1 MIFGRSVSLFKILGF
16 EVKVDISWLILAA
29 LITWSLA
36 SGLFPEFYKNLPQAS
51 YWWMGAAGTVGLF
64 ASIVFHELAHSLI
77 ARHHGITMKGITLFI
92 FGGVAEMEN
101 DPPSPTAEFR
111 MAVVG
116 PLSSALAGAIFFLAF
131 MGARHW
137 GWPVEVYGVGAY
149 LAWLNL
155 VLAVFNLVPAFPL
168 DGGRILRSLLWRWKK
183 DLRWATSVS
192 SKVGSGFGIILIV
205 LGIISLFMGNFV
217 GGLWWLMLGFFVR
230 IAAQSAYQ
238 QMLART
244 VFHNVKV
251 SDVMVKDPVI
261 VPRATTLEQFIH
273 DYVYQY
279 HYQMYPVVSFG
290 RLNGCISVNAAAGV
304 PRDEWSNQTVG
315 SITMPCDRETTIH
328 PDESAAQALAVMN
341 RTRHSLLLV
350 VEGDQLVG
358 VITLQDMLRLLSLKV
373 ELNDFEKK

>member
-1 MIFGRSVSLFKILGF
+1 MFGRSISLFKILGF
-16 EVKVDISWLILAA
+16 EVKVDLSWLVLAV

-36 SGLFPEFYKNLPQAS
+36 SGLFPEFYKNLPPAS
-51 YWWMGAAGTVGLF
+51 YWWMGVAGTVGLF

-77 ARHHGITMKGITLFI
+77 ARHHGIAMKGITLFI

-116 PLSSALAGAIFFLAF
+116 PLSSALAAAIFFLAV
-131 MGARHW
+131 MGARRF
-137 GWPVEVYGVGAY
+137 GWPVEVYGVGTY

-230 IAAQSAYQ
+230 IAAQNAYQ

-251 SDVMVKDPVI
+251 SDVMVKDPV
-261 VPRATTLEQFIH
+261 VVSRAMTLEQFIH
-273 DYVYQY
+273 DYVY
-279 HYQMYPVVSFG
+279 HNPYQIYPVVSFG
-290 RLNGCISVNAAAGV
+290 RLNGCISVNAAARV
-304 PRDEWSNQTVG
+304 PRDEWSSQTVG
-315 SITMPCDRETTIH
+315 SITTACDRETTIR

-341 RTRHSLLLV
+341 RTGNALLLV
-350 VEGDQLVG
+350 VEGEQLIG
-358 VITLQDMLRLLSLKV
+358 VISLQDMLRLLSLKV
-373 ELNDFEKK
+373 ELNDFETK